1 MVMVTAYGR
10 EEVWKEAALAGLE
23 DVLVKP
29 VSASTLF
36 DTLIQV
42 LGGHHEEIKDDGRQT
57 SISTE
62 NLAAIKGAS
71 ILLVEDNEFNQQIA
85 CELLTDAG
93 FKVDVAENGQKCIE
107 MLDKQAYDIVLMDM
121 QMPVMDGVTATREIR
136 KNESFKDLPIIAMT
150 ANVMEADIDKCRE
163 AGMWDHVGK
172 PIDPDELFNK
182 LLKWVKP
189 RGAVEVQETV
199 FTPLKETAREAAR
212 PLEQDDLPD
221 IPGLDTALGL
231 KRVMGKKA
239 FYLDMLRKYID
250 NQSEAPLQIRQ
261 SLDAGDYATAERLA
275 HTAKGVSGNIGATRL
290 QELAAAVEKAIKD
303 GESPDVIEGLRGSFA
318 DAHALLITGLQ
329 KALPTPTSTGKT
341 DGGTAPVDREQG
353 VAACK
358 ALAELLG
365 NDDSEALDLLEE
377 RRELLSG
384 ILGANE
390 FRSIEK
396 ALKDYDFEKALIL
409 LRGQAEKRNIEL

>member
-1 MVMVTAYGR
+1 
-10 EEVWKEAALAGLE
+10 
-23 DVLVKP
+23 
-29 VSASTLF
+29 
-36 DTLIQV
+36 
-42 LGGHHEEIKDDGRQT
+42 
-57 SISTE
+57 
-62 NLAAIKGAS
+62 
-71 ILLVEDNEFNQQIA
+71 
-85 CELLTDAG
+85 
-93 FKVDVAENGQKCIE
+93 
-107 MLDKQAYDIVLMDM
+107 
-121 QMPVMDGVTATREIR
+121 
-136 KNESFKDLPIIAMT
+136 MT